1 MTGRS
6 SGQSIHS
13 LSGHASPASQCGHQL
28 GSSPN
33 FIAQLIF
40 IPGADGHRQKMQLLW
55 LLVEDLELK
64 LFWGW
69 RKQFT

>member
-40 IPGADGHRQKMQLLW
+40 IPGADGHRQKMQLLISNKKE
-55 LLVEDLELK
+55 LL
-64 LFWGW
+64 
-69 RKQFT
+69 T